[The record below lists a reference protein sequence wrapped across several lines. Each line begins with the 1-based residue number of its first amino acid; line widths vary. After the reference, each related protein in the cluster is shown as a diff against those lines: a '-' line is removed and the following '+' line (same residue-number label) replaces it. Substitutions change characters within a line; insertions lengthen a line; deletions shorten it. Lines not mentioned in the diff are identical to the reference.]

1 MNKIATSM
9 LAMVAS
15 VVLISCDEAVTQVG
29 GGGSPGGGSSGGLP
43 NPGPRWTS
51 SPKGEHCV
59 KITSGDS
66 GDFMENICSEVVTVV
81 VCAVNA
87 RNATIPALPTRTLRY
102 SCGESPSRLNPY
114 YGTLLIYKLT
124 RHGVT
129 PARPVFE
136 YHYAACIGRTLDF
149 SLDFSEIWTY
159 SFDDDE
165 LGLVS
170 NSQGD
175 YACYVLK

>member
-1 MNKIATSM
+1 MNKIAASM
-9 LAMVAS
+9 LAMVLAS
-15 VVLISCDEAVTQVG
+15 VLISCDETVTQVG
-29 GGGSPGGGSSGGLP
+29 GGGSSGGLP

-66 GDFMENICSEVVTVV
+66 GDFIENICSEIITVV
-81 VCAVNA
+81 FCAVNA
-87 RNATIPALPTRTLRY
+87 RNANSTAPFPLRY
-102 SCGESPSRLNPY
+102 SCGEYPSRLNPY
-114 YGTLLIYKLT
+114 YGDRPIYQI
-124 RHGVT
+124 GVERE
-129 PARPVFE
+129 ALPVFE
-136 YHYAACIGRTLDF
+136 YHYAACIGRIADTFNF
-149 SLDFSEIWTY
+149 SIRWAYL
-159 SFDDDE
+159 DDDE